1 MLWTPSQ
8 QYRPHPYESE
18 AELEAAVAEVAAALF
33 GDGRIYL
40 DVKRRIGAK
49 GKIKNIPDGYLLDL
63 TSRKEPRLFVVENEL
78 AAHDPLNHIAV
89 QILQFSMS
97 FESSTVKV
105 KEILKEALR
114 ADKKAWKIC
123 EAYSEENDFDNVD
136 HLLDAVMNRPGAFS
150 ALVIIDE
157 LEEELE
163 TALRSRFNFPVEVL
177 TLERYRSADGQ
188 KAYHFDP
195 FLADVDESEAPV
207 KSRAASVDPADI
219 DTIVIAAHEE
229 GFEETFLGEDRWY
242 QIRIHA
248 SMLPKIK
255 YIAAYRVNPESAI
268 THFAQ
273 VKDIKRWKNTRKY
286 VLNFSASAKKIG
298 PIRLVPHG
306 KVKAL
311 RGPRYTSLQ
320 KLKEANTLD
329 QAF

>member
-18 AELEAAVAEVAAALF
+18 AELEAAVVEVAAALF

-40 DVKRRIGAK
+40 DVKRRIGAR

-78 AAHDPLNHIAV
+78 ASHEPLNHIAV

-105 KEILKEALR
+105 KAILKEALR
-114 ADKKAWKIC
+114 ADKTAWKTC
-123 EAYSEENDFDNVD
+123 EAYAENNDFDNVD
-136 HLLDAVMNRPGAFS
+136 HLLDAVLNRAGAFS

-188 KAYHFDP
+188 KAYHFNP
-195 FLADVDESEAPV
+195 FLADLDESEIPA
-207 KSRAASVDPADI
+207 KKRGISVDPADI
-219 DTIVIAAHEE
+219 DTIVIPAHEE
-229 GFEETFLGEDRWY
+229 GFEETFIGENRWY

-268 THFAQ
+268 THVAQ

-286 VLNFSASAKKIG
+286 VLNFTEPAKKIG

-306 KVKAL
+306 TVKAPQ
-311 RGPRYTSLQ
+311 GPRYTSLQ
-320 KLKEANTLD
+320 KLKAAKTLD

>member
-18 AELEAAVAEVAAALF
+18 AELEAAVVEVAAALF

-40 DVKRRIGAK
+40 DVKRRIGAA
-49 GKIKNIPDGYLLDL
+49 GKIQNIPDGYLLDL
-63 TSRKEPRLFVVENEL
+63 TSHKEPRLFVVENEL
-78 AAHDPLNHIAV
+78 ALHAPLKHIAA
-89 QILQFSMS
+89 QILEFSIS
-97 FESSTVKV
+97 FEKSPGKI
-105 KEILKEALR
+105 KDILKRTLR
-114 ADKKAWKIC
+114 LDKAAWKTC
-123 EAYSEENDFDNVD
+123 EAYARDNGLDNID
-136 HLLDAVMNRPGAFS
+136 HLLDAIMNRTGAFN

-163 TALRSRFNFPVEVL
+163 TALRSRFSFPVEVL
-177 TLERYRSADGQ
+177 TLERYQSSDGK

-195 FLADVDESEAPV
+195 FLADVDDSEAPA
-207 KSRAASVDPADI
+207 KSRTSSVDPADI
-219 DTIVIAAHEE
+219 DTIVIPAHED
-229 GFEETFLGEDRWY
+229 GFAETFLGENRWY

-268 THFAQ
+268 THVAQ

-286 VLNFSASAKKIG
+286 VLNFAEPAKKIG
-298 PIRLVPHG
+298 PLRLVSKG
-306 KVKAL
+306 KVTAL

-320 KLKEANTLD
+320 KLRNAKTLD